1 MVLSLYPK
9 RAMLDMR
16 DNAGERAAACRG
28 GLLVALRR
36 LFFFLPRW
44 YAYHVSVSGSVGNLC
59 KNAQVSLILA
69 NHSDRVPTQD
79 TKVCFK

>member
-1 MVLSLYPK
+1 MGMRYLHQCRLQRVVLSLYPK

-36 LFFFLPRW
+36 LFFFCLGGTRTM
-44 YAYHVSVSGSVGNLC
+44 
-59 KNAQVSLILA
+59 LA
-69 NHSDRVPTQD
+69 CRVRLETFARMLR
-79 TKVCFK
+79 CL